1 MSATSKATKDDI
13 QRNRDEAYQGGWD
26 DGYAEGFG
34 KAAVLAIAA
43 FPAETAY
50 GRGGRARICAA
61 FAAAREAGDE

>member
-13 QRNRDEAYQGGWD
+13 QRNRDEAYQVGWE

-34 KAAVLAIAA
+34 KAIALAVAA

-50 GRGGRARICAA
+50 GRGGRARILSSLK
-61 FAAAREAGDE
+61 GTP

>member
-1 MSATSKATKDDI
+1 MTRESKAAKNEI

-34 KAAVLAIAA
+34 KAMALAISS

-50 GRGGRARICAA
+50 GRGGRARISTALAA
-61 FAAAREAGDE
+61 FKGDPT